1 MIWCICGNNHTMKNT
16 QTTSPSITPCNTSE
30 IKNLP
35 SQNVALAKP
44 SCEEQLYDTV
54 SVILDCMCDTPTQ
67 DVVIVCFGTCSISG
81 DSLGPKIGTLLRE
94 KHNLPAFVY
103 GTQEDQINGK
113 NMKEWLSFITA
124 AHKDALFIS
133 VDASLGSEDKVGQII
148 IRDDGVCPSGVTGKK
163 ERFGDIGILGVVA
176 QKQGD
181 AIIQLLSVSPLYI
194 DILADKI
201 CNLLNCALG

>member
-1 MIWCICGNNHTMKNT
+1 MKNA
-16 QTTSPSITPCNTSE
+16 QNHSCLAQLSNCSQNIKHDIALQNASPLTEQSTPCNEQSYD
-30 IKNLP
+30 II
-35 SQNVALAKP
+35 
-44 SCEEQLYDTV
+44 SCL
-54 SVILDCMCDTPTQ
+54 LDCFFDTPKQ
-67 DVVIVCFGTCSISG
+67 EVVIVCFGTCSISG

-103 GTQEDQINGK
+103 GTQENQINGK

-124 AHKDALFIS
+124 VHKGALIIS
-133 VDASLGSEDKVGQII
+133 VDASLGSEDKIGQVV

-181 AIIQLLSVSPLYI
+181 AIMQLLSVSPLYI

-201 CNLLNCALG
+201 CDLICCVLE